1 MPFDFL
7 KSKKDS
13 KTSTPELTDT
23 SKSAKTDLKGKDF
36 ATQEA
41 ALKPEPEKKE
51 KGPGLLSKIGG
62 AIGGAMSSA
71 KEKLTEGAQAVEK
84 SVLRKLMPDE
94 KAKEYWKLV
103 DMTMKLPFPTFLE
116 NYRGAFLLV
125 AQREFSTENL
135 FFLEAVKAKADP
147 KVIFERF
154 IAKGAPEE
162 INIPGDVRQKLIDL
176 AVKGD
181 FKSMN
186 FEEARLANQLNLGDT
201 MARVSI
207 DDEAKRWI
215 FTRLS
220 GFKAPEVVGAG
231 Y

>member
-13 KTSTPELTDT
+13 KSTTPDLSDS
-23 SKSAKTDLKGKDF
+23 SKSSKSNLKGKDF

-71 KEKLTEGAQAVEK
+71 KDKLTEGAQALEK
-84 SVLRKLMPDE
+84 GVLRKLLPDE
-94 KAKEYWKLV
+94 KAKEYWQV
-103 DMTMKLPFPTFLE
+103 VEMTMKLPLGTFLE
-116 NYRGAFLLV
+116 NYRGAFMLV
-125 AQREFSTENL
+125 ASREFSTENVL
-135 FFLEAVKAKADP
+135 FMEALKNGTDAKTIYETFL
-147 KVIFERF
+147 
-154 IAKGAPEE
+154 AKGAPQE
-162 INIPGDVRQKLIDL
+162 INISGAARNKLIAL
-176 AVKGD
+176 AAKGD
-181 FKSMN
+181 YGSMD
-186 FEEARLANQLNLGDT
+186 FEEARRENNLTLTDT
-201 MARVSI
+201 YSRVAF

-220 GFKAPEVVGAG
+220 GFKAPETVGAG